1 MSESASYAL
10 YDKIYQVA
18 EQIPAGMVAAY
29 GDIAA
34 IVGGGCDART
44 VGYALN
50 EMPKE
55 RAASVPWQ
63 RVINKEGGISTRGLL
78 QRQLLEQEGVT
89 FDARDRVIM
98 ARFRWPG
105 PSAEWAAAHG
115 FNTLPP
121 RGEGDQAEQLS
132 LF

>member
-1 MSESASYAL
+1 MTSYAL
-10 YDKIYQVA
+10 YDKIYQVV
-18 EQIPAGMVAAY
+18 EQVPPGMVAAY

-50 EMPKE
+50 EMPKD

-78 QRQLLEQEGVT
+78 QRQLLEQEGVA

-105 PSAEWAAAHG
+105 PSAEWAAANG
-115 FNTLPP
+115 YNTLPP
-121 RGEGDQAEQLS
+121 RDEGDQAEQLS

>member
-1 MSESASYAL
+1 MTSYAL
-10 YDKIYQVA
+10 YDKIYQVV
-18 EQIPAGMVAAY
+18 EQVPPGMVAAY

-50 EMPKE
+50 EMPKD

-78 QRQLLEQEGVT
+78 QRQLLEQEGVA

-105 PSAEWAAAHG
+105 PNAEWAAANG
-115 FNTLPP
+115 YNTLPP
-121 RGEGDQAEQLS
+121 RDEGDQAEQLS